1 MTDSGVVYTVEI
13 PWGWQSGP
21 PVEVRPTTY
30 SIRLTDGRTVEM
42 PGATDA
48 EVVTAADFYASP
60 DLGHVLIVSD
70 RYEARQTPI
79 GSTHQAQIVDHRLG
93 IIVGDYA
100 SLTHA
105 QTVCL
110 ERNRLDGWLLPLRLT
125 VV

>member
-1 MTDSGVVYTVEI
+1 MDSGVVYTVEI
-13 PWGWQSGP
+13 PWSWRSGP

-30 SIRLTDGRTVEM
+30 TIAMKNGRTIPM
-42 PGATDA
+42 PGATDL

-60 DLGHVLIVSD
+60 DLGHTMIVSD

-93 IIVGDYA
+93 TVVSDHI